1 MKNSHLDRRSK
12 YSLQVIRSAL
22 FELLEE
28 KDLKNIT
35 VTDICKLA
43 DVNRGTFYKYYD
55 DVPDLFSKIEMSVV
69 SETCDVIKADCLEHF
84 SIEKLLSNILNIIV
98 DNKDLT
104 YMLAKSPTETQYLQ
118 ELIQTFRPELIETML
133 ANIPDLT
140 KDMSDVCFDFI
151 LGGVVNLILQWV
163 KKEMNIPV
171 RQMETIL
178 ARLIYSVLN
187 AEVYKNL
194 DQ

>member
-1 MKNSHLDRRSK
+1 M
-12 YSLQVIRSAL
+12 
-22 FELLEE
+22 
-28 KDLKNIT
+28 
-35 VTDICKLA
+35 
-43 DVNRGTFYKYYD
+43 
-55 DVPDLFSKIEMSVV
+55 FSKIEMSVV

-104 YMLAKSPTETQYLQ
+104 YMLAKSPTETQYLR

-194 DQ
+194 GQ